1 MDTEDNKNRKLKL
14 TWFVFGGAIIGLGAM
29 GAYIVWPQLSLKTPS
44 DVIIIKAVD
53 GPIKVKPLD
62 AGGTTVAHQDL
73 LVIDMLKSG
82 VANSDEVEMLRPNLS
97 TPEPPP
103 IDGGKS
109 ANATA
114 VGKAASVAPINVRSA
129 MKLESE
135 NAKTPEKPL
144 AKHRAEQQANPTEKP
159 KKTSKKPLVIQTDEL
174 AFVIQLAAFRSA
186 EKAEEIAS
194 LLSAKHDSRLD
205 GVKLQTMRL
214 DTGANGI
221 FFRVVSPPLPRAA
234 AETTCINLRR
244 AGQDCF
250 LRKFTA
256 PEG

>member
-1 MDTEDNKNRKLKL
+1 MDTEDKQSRRSKL
-14 TWFVFGGAIIGLGAM
+14 TWFGFGGAMIGLGAI
-29 GAYIVWPQLSLKTPS
+29 GAYIVWPQLSLKTPA

-73 LVIDMLKSG
+73 LVIDMLKNG
-82 VANSDEVEMLRPNLS
+82 VANSGDVETLRPNLS

-109 ANATA
+109 ANTTA
-114 VGKAASVAPINVRSA
+114 DGKAVTVAADKATSA
-129 MKLESE
+129 TKAESE
-135 NAKTPEKPL
+135 TAKSPEKLPEKSL
-144 AKHRAEQQANPTEKP
+144 AKPEK
-159 KKTSKKPLVIQTDEL
+159 TTKKPIVKQTGEP

-194 LLSAKHDSRLD
+194 LLSAKHGSRLD
-205 GVKLQTMRL
+205 GIKLQTMRL

-221 FFRVVSPPLPRAA
+221 FFRVVSPPLPRPE
-234 AETTCINLRR
+234 AETACTNLRR